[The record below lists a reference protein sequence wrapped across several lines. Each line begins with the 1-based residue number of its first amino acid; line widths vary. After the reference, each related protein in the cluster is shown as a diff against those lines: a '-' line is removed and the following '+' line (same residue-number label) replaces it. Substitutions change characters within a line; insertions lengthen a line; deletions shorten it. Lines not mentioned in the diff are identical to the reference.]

1 MKCFQ
6 FIFLCFVVVS
16 GFCGKASAKMPPC
29 AGPGVINGPDTL
41 CAGTTITMS
50 DVTIG
55 GTWSSSNS
63 LVATIGSLNGT
74 VAGVAGGI
82 ATITYMVPGGCYV
95 TQLIDVKPIF
105 PISGSMQVC
114 AGSSGM
120 FSDLSLGGTWSS
132 SNTTVA
138 TINAST
144 GAEDGIAS
152 GTTMV
157 TYSIA
162 NGCSTRVLATVN
174 PLPVNNYVF
183 GGGYFCAGTSGAT
196 IGLDGSDTGINYLVY
211 NGTTLVDS
219 QYGNGSALYYG
230 PYTTAGTYQIYGVNI
245 VTGCISRMSG
255 EAIIGVIP
263 DNVPSVSIST
273 AVGDTVCIAASTT
286 FTATPVNAGA
296 SPTFQWYVNYA
307 SVGTGNTYNY
317 TPVNGDIVQVVVA
330 SDAVCAIPSTA
341 TGAMTITTIPS
352 VWPSVSISVV
362 PGDTVCEYVP
372 VTIIPSPVYGGPSPM
387 YKWIKNGIATATG
400 PVYHYLPVSGDN
412 IFCSIYSDYEC
423 LIGDSAYS
431 NNVDVTVVPLL
442 IPTVTVTAQPGD
454 TLQEG
459 QKDTLIAHV
468 VNGGTSLSY
477 QWEING
483 VIVPGATLD
492 TFISNNFSGIDT
504 VTCVVSSA
512 SFCGGEPA
520 SAFVVIR
527 DTDTVSHVGIFN
539 LRLSPGGLSVL
550 PNPNKGVF
558 TVNGVFA
565 PTTNEV
571 SVEIMDI
578 MGQVIYKRTYQIQN
592 GSLKAQI
599 ALGEDVANGVYV
611 VHFSADG
618 MSGFSKVVLNR

>member
-1 MKCFQ
+1 MKCLQ
-6 FIFLCFVVVS
+6 IAVLCFLVVFGFS
-16 GFCGKASAKMPPC
+16 GEASGKIPPC
-29 AGPGVINGPDTL
+29 STPAVINGPDTL
-41 CAGTTITMS
+41 CAGTTITVS
-50 DVTIG
+50 DITTG
-55 GTWSSSNS
+55 GTWSSSNT
-63 LVATIGSLNGT
+63 LIATIGSLNGMI
-74 VAGVAGGI
+74 AGVSGGT
-82 ATITYMVPGGCYV
+82 ATITYMVAGGC
-95 TQLIDVKPIF
+95 DVKPIL
-105 PISGSMQVC
+105 PINGTMQICV
-114 AGSSGM
+114 GSSGM
-120 FSDLSLGGTWSS
+120 FSDLSVGGTWTS

-138 TINAST
+138 TINSST

-152 GTTMV
+152 GSSMI
-157 TYSIA
+157 TYTIP
-162 NGCSTRVLATVN
+162 NGCSMRVLATVN

-183 GGGYFCAGTSGAT
+183 GGGYFCAGTPGAT
-196 IGLDGSDTGINYLVY
+196 IGLDGSDTGINYLLY

-219 QYGNGSALYYG
+219 QYGNGNALYYG
-230 PYTTAGTYQIYGVNI
+230 PYATAGTYQIYGVNI
-245 VTGCISRMSG
+245 VTGCLNRMSG

-263 DNVPSVSIST
+263 DNVPFVSIST

-286 FTATPVNAGA
+286 FTATPVNAGG

-317 TPVNGDIVQVVVA
+317 TPLNGDVVQVVVY

-341 TGAMTITTIPS
+341 TGTMTMTTIPS

-372 VTIIPSPVYGGPSPM
+372 VTIVPSPVYGGPSPI
-387 YKWIKNGIATATG
+387 YKWTKNGIVSATG

-423 LIGDSAYS
+423 LIADSAYS
-431 NNVDVTVVPLL
+431 NNVNVTVVPLL

-468 VNGGTSLSY
+468 VNGGTLLSY

-483 VIVPGATLD
+483 VAVPGATLD
-492 TFISNNFSGIDT
+492 TFISSSFSGIDT

-512 SFCGGEPA
+512 SFCGGEPV

-527 DTDTVSHVGIFN
+527 DTDTVSHVGIAMV
-539 LRLSPGGLSVL
+539 RLSPGGLSVL

-558 TVNGVFA
+558 TVNGMFA
-565 PTTNEV
+565 STTNEV
-571 SVEIMDI
+571 SIEIMDI
-578 MGQVIYKRTYQIQN
+578 MGQTVYKRIYPVQN
-592 GSLKAQI
+592 GSLKTQI
-599 ALGEDVANGVYV
+599 ELREEVANGVYV
-611 VHFSADG
+611 IHFSADG
-618 MSGFSKVVLNR
+618 ISGFSKVVLNR